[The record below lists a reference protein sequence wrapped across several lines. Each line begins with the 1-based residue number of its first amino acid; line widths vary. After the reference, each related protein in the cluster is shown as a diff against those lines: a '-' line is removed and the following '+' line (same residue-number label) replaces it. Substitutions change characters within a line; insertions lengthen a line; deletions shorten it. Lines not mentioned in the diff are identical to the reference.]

1 MIGTVPFGIRNL
13 TERTLRL
20 PINLRLVEGS
30 DSESLRKL
38 TGSKFM
44 PVILSEVG
52 RIIKKEYP
60 DFKLPPMPP
69 IPYMDFTDSEMRKF
83 SEIETSQWCPE
94 MSSGTWFSI
103 FCCCSVAKP
112 CLDSTTPWTA
122 EHWAALSSRVS
133 SNSCALSQ

>member
-1 MIGTVPFGIRNL
+1 MVMIVCQTWRLKPMTIYIVENNSGDLIGVIRNL

-20 PINLRLVEGS
+20 PVNLRLVEGS

-52 RIIKKEYP
+52 RVIKKEYP

-83 SEIETSQWCPE
+83 SEIEKEVRDRTEELKKKLGKKFDDWHW
-94 MSSGTWFSI
+94 GDW
-103 FCCCSVAKP
+103 
-112 CLDSTTPWTA
+112 
-122 EHWAALSSRVS
+122 EHFRF
-133 SNSCALSQ
+133 

>member
-1 MIGTVPFGIRNL
+1 MTMIPCQSWKLKSMTIYIVEKGSGDLIGVIRNL

-30 DSESLRKL
+30 DAESLRKL

-69 IPYMDFTDSEMRKF
+69 IPYMDFTDSEMKKF
-83 SEIETSQWCPE
+83 SEIEKEVRDRTEKLKKKLGKKFDDW
-94 MSSGTWFSI
+94 
-103 FCCCSVAKP
+103 
-112 CLDSTTPWTA
+112 
-122 EHWAALSSRVS
+122 HWGDWAI
-133 SNSCALSQ
+133 

>member
-1 MIGTVPFGIRNL
+1 MTMIPCQSWKLKSMTIYIVVEKGSGDLIGVIRNL

-69 IPYMDFTDSEMRKF
+69 IPYMDFTDSEMKKF
-83 SEIETSQWCPE
+83 SEIEKEVRNRTEELKKKLGKKFDDW
-94 MSSGTWFSI
+94 
-103 FCCCSVAKP
+103 
-112 CLDSTTPWTA
+112 
-122 EHWAALSSRVS
+122 HWGDWAI
-133 SNSCALSQ
+133 

>member
-1 MIGTVPFGIRNL
+1 MVMIACQTWRLKPMTIYIVENNSGDLIGVIRNL
-13 TERTLRL
+13 TERTLRI
-20 PINLRLVEGS
+20 PIGLKLLEGS

-83 SEIETSQWCPE
+83 SEIEKEIRDRTEELKKKLGKKFDDWHW
-94 MSSGTWFSI
+94 GDW
-103 FCCCSVAKP
+103 
-112 CLDSTTPWTA
+112 
-122 EHWAALSSRVS
+122 EHFRF
-133 SNSCALSQ
+133 

>member
-1 MIGTVPFGIRNL
+1 MVMIACQTWRLKPMTIYIVENNSGDLIGVIRNL

-20 PINLRLVEGS
+20 PVNLRLVEGS

-83 SEIETSQWCPE
+83 SEIEKEVRDRTEELKKKLGKKFDDWHW
-94 MSSGTWFSI
+94 GDW
-103 FCCCSVAKP
+103 
-112 CLDSTTPWTA
+112 
-122 EHWAALSSRVS
+122 EHFRF
-133 SNSCALSQ
+133 

>member
-1 MIGTVPFGIRNL
+1 MTMIPCQSWKLKSMTIYIVVEKGSGDLIGVIRNL

-52 RIIKKEYP
+52 IIIKKEYP

-69 IPYMDFTDSEMRKF
+69 IPYMDFTDSEMKKF
-83 SEIETSQWCPE
+83 SEIEKEVRNRTEELKKKLGKKFDDW
-94 MSSGTWFSI
+94 
-103 FCCCSVAKP
+103 
-112 CLDSTTPWTA
+112 
-122 EHWAALSSRVS
+122 HWGD
-133 SNSCALSQ
+133 CEI

>member
-1 MIGTVPFGIRNL
+1 MVMIACQTWRLKPMTIYIVENNSGDLIGVIRNL

-83 SEIETSQWCPE
+83 SEIEKEVRDRTEELKKKLGKKIDDWHW
-94 MSSGTWFSI
+94 GDW
-103 FCCCSVAKP
+103 
-112 CLDSTTPWTA
+112 
-122 EHWAALSSRVS
+122 EHFRF
-133 SNSCALSQ
+133 

>member
-1 MIGTVPFGIRNL
+1 MTIYIVENNSGDLIGVIRNL

-83 SEIETSQWCPE
+83 SEIEKEVRDRTEELKKKLGKKIDDWHW
-94 MSSGTWFSI
+94 GDW
-103 FCCCSVAKP
+103 
-112 CLDSTTPWTA
+112 
-122 EHWAALSSRVS
+122 EHFRF
-133 SNSCALSQ
+133 